1 MGSKRTY
8 AQGAIGCSVL
18 CGGKVSNSGES
29 KGAGAEAGERE
40 KRKGGK
46 EMGKG
51 GKTGSTLKSLVL
63 T

>member
-18 CGGKVSNSGES
+18 CGGKVSSSGES
-29 KGAGAEAGERE
+29 KGAGTEAGERE

-51 GKTGSTLKSLVL
+51 GKTG
-63 T
+63 